1 MVYFLHLCAL
11 QNLVLSIVFGDCRF
25 DLLIVSNHQALW
37 LLYMSIAFP
46 SNLSQLV
53 TQYFLQ
59 NPEDSRYYRHKVRST
74 DKRSLLEI

>member
-1 MVYFLHLCAL
+1 
-11 QNLVLSIVFGDCRF
+11 
-25 DLLIVSNHQALW
+25 LIVSNHQALW